1 MTADLNDTELP
12 REISSLASAYTIHG
26 LGEFTEYE
34 ISVLID
40 SVDFGQSEWSD
51 SVIIK
56 TKEKSESDFNELD
69 QLKTQIVRFFIYKT
83 YQGMNI
89 QISFMWH
96 ILVKNPVSNFWA
108 MTSGKVVFS
117 KMVRKIDKK
126 SSHSIW
132 HLLHNVKSTVR
143 ISSIFVPFLENM
155 NFNLAFL

>member
-1 MTADLNDTELP
+1 MQQSPKYICRLKSFVIFLGLGATDEPTHDSVSLSWNDFENLDGSQFKEYIILVKKITADLNDTELP

-96 ILVKNPVSNFWA
+96 ILVKNPVL
-108 MTSGKVVFS
+108 
-117 KMVRKIDKK
+117 
-126 SSHSIW
+126 SS
-132 HLLHNVKSTVR
+132 T
-143 ISSIFVPFLENM
+143 
-155 NFNLAFL
+155 